1 MLLKQPSRS
10 DATLYNIVT
19 SPYLARMFMLVTTL
33 RTMQMWC
40 FLAAGGTLHPAPCAG
55 ESGLDGSWASLP
67 LQRPAQE
74 EELSHVIDV

>member
-1 MLLKQPSRS
+1 
-10 DATLYNIVT
+10 
-19 SPYLARMFMLVTTL
+19 MLVTTL

-74 EELSHVIDV
+74 EELSHMIDV